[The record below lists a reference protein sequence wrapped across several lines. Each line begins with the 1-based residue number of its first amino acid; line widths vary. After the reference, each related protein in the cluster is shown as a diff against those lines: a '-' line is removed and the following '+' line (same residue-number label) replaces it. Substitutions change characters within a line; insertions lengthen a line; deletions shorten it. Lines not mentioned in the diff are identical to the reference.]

1 MFYDSSSG
9 RRNSRGSYS
18 IISYILI
25 NYIYSSLPS
34 IDYHSFNG
42 LSVQTPYIIN
52 FIHRLYHPSFL
63 QLIPDPWLLSSLAP
77 TIHHWSIACTF
88 QRFFTCSLIHCLY
101 HPSLLLLITDSSHV
115 LLHLLTDLSLVPSVA
130 PSIDH
135 WSIACIIQRSFNC
148 SPISRFYHPSLF
160 LLVRDPS
167 HVLLLVL
174 SDPSHVLLLLLSDPS
189 HVLLHLLTDP
199 SLAKISKRAVRQ
211 RHNVTPMQKQIE
223 CNIIMYT

>member
-42 LSVQTPYIIN
+42 LAVQTPYIIN

-88 QRFFTCSLIHCLY
+88 QRFFTCSLIHRLY
-101 HPSLLLLITDSSHV
+101 HPSLLLLITDP
-115 LLHLLTDLSLVPSVA
+115 SLVSSVA

-135 WSIACIIQRSFNC
+135 WFITCTPSLALWSIAWIIRRSFYWSLIHRLYHPALLQLLTDQPLLSSIAISIAQWSIAC
-148 SPISRFYHPSLF
+148 
-160 LLVRDPS
+160 
-167 HVLLLVL
+167 
-174 SDPSHVLLLLLSDPS
+174 
-189 HVLLHLLTDP
+189 TP
-199 SLAKISKRAVRQ
+199 SLAHRSIAYTIKRSFDCSLIHRLLKSQ
-211 RHNVTPMQKQIE
+211 SELSDND
-223 CNIIMYT
+223 IMSLLCKNR